1 MKIGRPELEKISSVM
16 ESNSFKLEKDAVLKV
31 ATEPRIYFLKEGIG
45 RIFTTNPKT
54 GESTL
59 NFIFGGDF
67 FLMDKHNPKTQ
78 AVELR
83 FSGITEVSLNRISK
97 KEVLEIVGSE
107 LDYMRLERAVYDS
120 EYVRGFGFYL
130 EFLHM
135 NSNERYNLF
144 VERYG
149 EETVRKITINHLAS
163 FFGIFPESLTRIRRE
178 RKQQLN

>member
-1 MKIGRPELEKISSVM
+1 MTIGRPELEKISSVM